1 MIKIYD
7 FFQRNKWLLW
17 TILLITFGLG
27 IGFGVQC
34 RLEEDI
40 FKLLPQSK
48 DSTSSIVFTNIR
60 LKDKVMLQAVRK
72 DGISADSV
80 DNETLALAMDYFV
93 ENVMEKDSNTH
104 YLQDA
109 LYQIDPMLI
118 LDAGMYLMQHGPAY
132 LDFTDEEMDSLVS
145 EAHIRQQIQ
154 LYEQILETETGQY
167 LFDVIAYDPCGISMK
182 NLSLDMLTNVNSSES
197 NFQFN
202 HLFSG
207 KGQACIGFF
216 TPNFGVNDSKT
227 ASKLIRYFEDVQET
241 MQTTFPGVEI
251 LYHGTIVQ
259 AAYNSIQIRK
269 DIVKTLGIALA
280 VIFLLLGICLKRPS
294 YLLLLLLPIAY
305 GAFTALAG
313 IYLIRGWMSLMALGL
328 GVIVL
333 GVALSYCLHV
343 MVHYIYTADVKLTI
357 REQSKPVFLGA
368 LTTIGAFAGLL
379 LTKSSLLQDF
389 GAFALLTIV
398 GTTFISLFIM
408 PHCFPKKNTPNKKA
422 FAILEKLNSY
432 EIDRNDLICLLVVI
446 WVVVC
451 ICFSGRYTFDNNLR
465 HIGYISES
473 TQKATDN
480 WNANQNEG
488 KTQQYFAAM
497 GDDLNDALEQL
508 PAIEQLTDSL
518 YREGLISKPAKMSAV
533 MPSISMQEA
542 RIDHWQRYFTPEKQ
556 KEVWRNVTNACLK
569 EGIEPDM
576 FAPFQ
581 EAMAAPASPDL
592 VAEAGILPDEVLNNF
607 TEQVDDRV
615 LVYFSLKTD
624 AEKMTE
630 IKNALTANDLSIV
643 LDPYYYSTNL
653 VEIVRNDFN
662 KIMLISSVFVLLLLL
677 ITYRNVWIALIAFLP
692 MCLSWYTV
700 LGAMALF
707 HQPFNLI
714 NIVVSSFI
722 FGIGVDYSIFIMDG
736 LLRGRQSKTMVYHK
750 TAITISAFILVM
762 CMFSLLFAVH
772 PAIHSIGF
780 ASVTGMITTL
790 LLSYTLQPRC
800 YRAYLR
806 IHQYGLKGF
815 IRHYTIKFNH
825 HKK

>member
-1 MIKIYD
+1 MIKIYE
-7 FFQRNKWLLW
+7 FFQHHKWLLW
-17 TILLITFGLG
+17 SLLLITLGLG
-27 IGFGVQC
+27 IGFGLQC

-40 FKLLPQSK
+40 FKLLPQSN
-48 DSTSSIVFTNIR
+48 DSASSIVFTNIR
-60 LKDKVMLQAVRK
+60 FKDKVMLQAVRT
-72 DGISADSV
+72 DGVSADSV

-93 ENVMEKDSNTH
+93 ENVLERDNNTH
-104 YLQDA
+104 HLQDA
-109 LYQIDPMLI
+109 LYQIDPMLM
-118 LDAGMYLMQHGPAY
+118 LDAGMYLMEHGPAY
-132 LDFTDEEMDSLVS
+132 MDFADEEMDSLVT

-167 LFDVIAYDPCGISMK
+167 FFDVIAYDPCGISMK
-182 NLSLDMLTNVNSSES
+182 NLNLDMLTNVNSSES
-197 NFQFN
+197 NFQYN
-202 HLFSG
+202 HLFAG

-251 LYHGTIVQ
+251 LYHGTVVQ

-269 DIVKTLGIALA
+269 DIVKTLGIALV
-280 VIFLLLGICLKRPS
+280 VIFLLLAICLKRPR
-294 YLLLLLLPIAY
+294 YLFLLLFPIAY
-305 GAFTALAG
+305 GAFISLAG
-313 IYLIRGWMSLMALGL
+313 IYLIRGWMSLMAFGL

-343 MVHYIYTADVKLTI
+343 MVHYIYTADVKRTI
-357 REQSKPVFLGA
+357 LEQSKPVFLGA

-398 GTTFISLFIM
+398 GTTIISLLIM
-408 PHCFPKKNTPNKKA
+408 PHFFPKNNTPNKNA
-422 FAILEKLNSY
+422 FALLERINSY
-432 EIDRNDLICLLVVI
+432 QIDRNNFICFMVI
-446 WVVVC
+446 VWVVVC
-451 ICFSGRYTFDNNLR
+451 ICFSGRYTFDSNLR

-473 TQKATDN
+473 TEKSMEIWD
-480 WNANQNEG
+480 ANQNGG
-488 KTQQYFAAM
+488 KTQQYFAAV
-497 GDDLNDALEQL
+497 GSNLDDALEQL
-508 PAIEQLTDSL
+508 PAIEHLTDSL
-518 YREGLISKPAKMSAV
+518 YRSGLITKPTKMSAI

-542 RIDHWQRYFTPEKQ
+542 RIAHWQHYFTPEKQ
-556 KEVWRNVTNACLK
+556 QQVWRNVSNACIQ
-569 EGIEPDM
+569 EGIEPAM
-576 FAPFQ
+576 FEPFK
-581 EAMAAPASPDL
+581 EAMANPANPDL
-592 VAEAGILPDEVLNNF
+592 VAEAGILPDELLNNL

-615 LVYFSLKTD
+615 LVFFSLKADADKITD
-624 AEKMTE
+624 
-630 IKNALTANDLSIV
+630 IKKALTANDLSLV

-653 VEIVRNDFN
+653 VEIVRKDFN

-750 TAITISAFILVM
+750 TAITISAFILIM

-780 ASVTGMITTL
+780 ASVAGMITTL
-790 LLSYTLQPRC
+790 LLSFTLQPRC

-815 IRHYTIKFNH
+815 IRHYIIKCNPRN
-825 HKK
+825 K